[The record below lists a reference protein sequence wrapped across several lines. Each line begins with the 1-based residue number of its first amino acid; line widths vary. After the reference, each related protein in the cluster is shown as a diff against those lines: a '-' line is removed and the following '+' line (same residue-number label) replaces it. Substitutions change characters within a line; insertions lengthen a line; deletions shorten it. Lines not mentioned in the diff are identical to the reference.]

1 MDYNK
6 LKTFLLVAE
15 HGGLARAAR
24 ALHRT
29 PSAVSQQLKSLEEE
43 LGFALFMRGSRNL
56 SPTRE
61 GRALR
66 GPARAA
72 LEQVD
77 DAVSA
82 LRQKPGTSRCLRI
95 GCVAELLAISLAPL
109 LGPLRVA
116 HPDLDLDVIVA
127 TSAEIEAALLADELD
142 LGVLVT
148 FREGRRFERTP
159 FATVRCGVV
168 ASPQYLRRAGPLRTM
183 KQIAAADVV
192 DVSRSG
198 AWFATWL
205 GKNDA
210 GARASFAGRRPA
222 IVVPSH
228 EGIRQ
233 ACLGGGGVGLVPLS
247 CVSADLD
254 AGRLHELIP
263 NAKPVTVGAEL
274 AVLRREAARPAVS
287 AFLAFVRSRAGAG
300 QRARSASSVTPP
312 AAATTG
318 KSIVVAPTATTRAAP
333 STRTAPRPVPRGA
346 VSVSVR
352 GTPGA
357 TRHTTRK

>member
-29 PSAVSQQLKSLEEE
+29 PSAVSQQLRALEEE
-43 LGFALFMRGSRNL
+43 LGFALFVRGTRNL

-82 LRQKPGTSRCLRI
+82 LRLKPGTSRCLRI
-95 GCVAELLAISLAPL
+95 GCVAEFLSVSLAPE

-116 HPDLDLDVIVA
+116 HPDLDVDVVVA
-127 TSAEIEAALLADELD
+127 TSAEIEAALLADDLD
-142 LGVLVT
+142 IGLLVT
-148 FREGRRFERTP
+148 FREGRRFERIP
-159 FATVRCGVV
+159 FATVRCGVI
-168 ASPQYLRRAGPLRTM
+168 ASPSYLRRAGPLRTM
-183 KQIAAADVV
+183 KQIAEADVV

-205 GKNDA
+205 GKNDPA
-210 GARASFAGRRPA
+210 ARASFVGRRPA

-228 EGIRQ
+228 EGIYR

-247 CVSADLD
+247 YVVADLK
-254 AGRLHELIP
+254 AGRLQELLP
-263 NAKPVTVGAEL
+263 SAKPVTVAAEL
-274 AVLRREAARPAVS
+274 AVVRREGARPAVS
-287 AFLAFVRSRAGAG
+287 AFLAFVR
-300 QRARSASSVTPP
+300 ARM
-312 AAATTG
+312 TG
-318 KSIVVAPTATTRAAP
+318 
-333 STRTAPRPVPRGA
+333 
-346 VSVSVR
+346 VR
-352 GTPGA
+352 G
-357 TRHTTRK
+357 RQFS